1 MSKLEIKYKCTGFKC
16 EFNKNQP
23 HVCLSVT
30 PSGFICKNKIA
41 KLTKLRKEIV
51 RELND

>member
-1 MSKLEIKYKCTGFKC
+1 MSGLKIIYKCETYKC

-23 HVCLSVT
+23 HLCSSVSD
-30 PSGFICKNKIA
+30 SGFICKNKVA
-41 KLTKLRKEIV
+41 KLTKLRKEIE